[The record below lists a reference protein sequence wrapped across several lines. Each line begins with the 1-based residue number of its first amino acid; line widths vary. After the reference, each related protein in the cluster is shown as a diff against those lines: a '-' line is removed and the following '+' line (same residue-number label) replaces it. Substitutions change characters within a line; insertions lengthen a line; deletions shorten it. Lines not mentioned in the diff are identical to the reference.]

1 MCFSVTTIRA
11 ASCRSRSPGSPG
23 KYRPTTATSH
33 PEDGLRHGAT
43 TSTAAPGRF
52 LNSDTD
58 SAIRRSLSV
67 IWPSRRTAISP
78 EGVVSIAVDVENTG
92 NRSGDEVVQ
101 LYVNDMV
108 ASVTRPVKELRGFR
122 RIHLQPGER
131 RTVEFRLSARDMA
144 LYDKNM
150 KRIVEPGIFKI
161 MVGRS
166 SADILLEGE
175 FLVHV

>member
-1 MCFSVTTIRA
+1 V
-11 ASCRSRSPGSPG
+11 
-23 KYRPTTATSH
+23 
-33 PEDGLRHGAT
+33 
-43 TSTAAPGRF
+43 
-52 LNSDTD
+52 
-58 SAIRRSLSV
+58 
-67 IWPSRRTAISP
+67 
-78 EGVVSIAVDVENTG
+78 
-92 NRSGDEVVQ
+92 
-101 LYVNDMV
+101 V

-150 KRIVEPGIFKI
+150 KRVVEPGVFKI

-175 FLVHV
+175 FLVHDSARVQDSPRA